1 LLILGDRSRP
11 EAVNGVFLAAG
22 GVTTVRL
29 RRTGVLGAGDIRAW
43 ADTRGRMAASEPAP
57 RTVLRI
63 VLIVVA
69 VVLTLYVIYL
79 LRRPITWLV
88 IATFLAVALAGPV
101 NFLSRWMR
109 RGFAIAITYAMVLL
123 SPVLLGLL
131 IVPPIV
137 EEAVGL
143 ADNAPRY
150 VADAREYVQDN
161 PTLRRLEEDYNVLQ
175 RVQEQASELPA
186 RIGDAATALGDI
198 GLGLVNSVFAA
209 VTILVLSVFMVS
221 SGRSWIRRLIALQA
235 PDRAERL
242 ERTLERMAQA
252 VGNYVAGALFQAFVC
267 GITTFLVLTI
277 LGVPFAA
284 PLAVL
289 SALFDLI
296 PLVGATIAA
305 VVVGIVT
312 LFSDFPTATI
322 IWTIWAIIY
331 QQIENT
337 VIQPQIQK
345 RAVNVHP
352 FVVLVSVL
360 FGSTLFGIGGALLA
374 IPVAA
379 SIQIAVIEWWRF
391 RRGQVI
397 APPSSSPPAAGGPEP
412 GAAAAAPP

>member
-1 LLILGDRSRP
+1 
-11 EAVNGVFLAAG
+11 
-22 GVTTVRL
+22 
-29 RRTGVLGAGDIRAW
+29 
-43 ADTRGRMAASEPAP
+43 MAASEPAP

-88 IATFLAVALAGPV
+88 IATFLAIAMAGPV
-101 NFLSRWMR
+101 NVLSRWMR
-109 RGFAIAITYAMVLL
+109 RSFAIAITYTLLIL

-131 IVPPIV
+131 VVPPIV
-137 EEAVGL
+137 EEAAGL
-143 ADNAPRY
+143 ADRAPQY

-161 PTLRRLEEDYNVLQ
+161 PTRRRLEEDYSVLE
-175 RVQEQASELPA
+175 RLQEQAGELPA

-198 GLGLVNSVFAA
+198 GLGLVNSIFAG

-221 SGRSWIRRLIALQA
+221 NGRGWIRRLIALQA
-235 PDRAERL
+235 PDHAERL
-242 ERTLERMAQA
+242 ERTAERMAQA
-252 VGNYVAGALFQAFVC
+252 VGNYVAGALAQAFVC
-267 GITTFLVLTI
+267 GITTFIVLTI

-312 LFSDFPTATI
+312 LFTDFPTATI
-322 IWTIWAIIY
+322 IWAIWAIVY

-345 RAVNVHP
+345 RAVDIHP

-374 IPVAA
+374 IPAAA
-379 SIQIAVIEWWRF
+379 SLQIVVIEWWRF
-391 RRGQVI
+391 RHGQVI
-397 APPSSSPPAAGGPEP
+397 APSSSPPAGGGPEP